1 MNYLKAINLTKSY
14 TDKRLVDHID
24 FVIDKWQKIALVAK
38 NGAGKST
45 LIKLITWEID
55 KTDWE
60 IKLGK
65 WIKLG
70 VLHQECNFDMD
81 KKTIDILFGDES
93 NKTLEAIKSYEQIL
107 NENNFDQEKLNNIL
121 SKIDELNAWEYESK
135 IKTIISKLQINNYLN
150 QKISTLS
157 GGEKKRVMLAKVLVD
172 DPDILILDEPTN
184 HLDLDMIEWLENYL
198 SKSEITLFMVT
209 HDRYFLERVCNNI
222 WELDRWKI
230 YTYAWNYEYFLDQKI
245 EREKN
250 EAIEIRNLRK
260 LMKQELAWIKKAP
273 RWRQTKSTHRE
284 KRFYNIEEEYDS
296 RKATVNKE
304 KVEME
309 ISMEERRLGWKILK
323 INNLNKSFWNKK
335 ILKNFSHDFRHK
347 ERVGII
353 WKNGV
358 WKSTFLNMIMWIENY
373 DSGNIKS
380 GETVTYWFY
389 QQKDISFHPNKR
401 VIDIVKDFSEFM
413 YIKAGEKISA
423 TKLLER
429 FLFPPEQ
436 QYIMAEKLS
445 GWEKRR
451 LYLLTILMKNPNFL
465 ILDEPTND
473 LDLMTLSVLEDFLLQ
488 YQWCLIVVSHDR
500 FFMDRIV
507 DHLFVFKWEWE
518 VEDFWWTYSEHKESE
533 KFKVKSEKKE
543 EKITPPSSANSLP
556 SNGRTCWEDIK
567 KKKLSY
573 MENREFEQLMNDI
586 QKLEERKNDINNL
599 FLDTNLAND
608 DIKKLSKEISEII
621 RNIEIKETRWMELS
635 ERA

>member
-1 MNYLKAINLTKSY
+1 
-14 TDKRLVDHID
+14 
-24 FVIDKWQKIALVAK
+24 
-38 NGAGKST
+38 
-45 LIKLITWEID
+45 
-55 KTDWE
+55 
-60 IKLGK
+60 
-65 WIKLG
+65 
-70 VLHQECNFDMD
+70 
-81 KKTIDILFGDES
+81 
-93 NKTLEAIKSYEQIL
+93 
-107 NENNFDQEKLNNIL
+107 
-121 SKIDELNAWEYESK
+121 
-135 IKTIISKLQINNYLN
+135 
-150 QKISTLS
+150 
-157 GGEKKRVMLAKVLVD
+157 
-172 DPDILILDEPTN
+172 
-184 HLDLDMIEWLENYL
+184 
-198 SKSEITLFMVT
+198 
-209 HDRYFLERVCNNI
+209 
-222 WELDRWKI
+222 
-230 YTYAWNYEYFLDQKI
+230 
-245 EREKN
+245 
-250 EAIEIRNLRK
+250 
-260 LMKQELAWIKKAP
+260 LAWIKKAP
-273 RWRQTKSTHRE
+273 RGRQTKSVHRE
-284 KRFYNIEEEYDS
+284 KRFYGIEEEYDN
-296 RKATVNKE
+296 RKNTVNKE
-304 KVEME
+304 KIEME

-373 DSGNIKS
+373 DSGSIKN

-401 VIDIVKDFSEFM
+401 VIDIVKDVSEFM
-413 YIKAGEKISA
+413 YIKAGEKITA

-429 FLFPPEQ
+429 FLFPAEQ
-436 QYIMAEKLS
+436 QYMMADKLS
-445 GWEKRR
+445 WGEKRR

-507 DHLFVFKWEWE
+507 DHLFVFKGEWE
-518 VEDFWWTYSEHKESE
+518 VEDFWWTYSEYKESG
-533 KFKVKSEKKE
+533 KWKVKSEKKE
-543 EKITPPSSANSLP
+543 EKITPTSSANNFP

-599 FLDTNLAND
+599 FLDANLAND
-608 DIKKLSKEISEII
+608 DIKKLSKEIAEII